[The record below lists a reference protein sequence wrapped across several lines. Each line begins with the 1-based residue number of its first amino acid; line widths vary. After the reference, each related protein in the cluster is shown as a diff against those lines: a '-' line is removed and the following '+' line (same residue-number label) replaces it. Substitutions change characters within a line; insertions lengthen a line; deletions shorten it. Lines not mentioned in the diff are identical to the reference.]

1 MDEKKASQFLLQS
14 VMSSNW
20 LAATHTLVISS
31 NLVHNML
38 GTKKG
43 KKNQS
48 NKVGKE
54 RKRERK
60 GEFSKSIK
68 EQQHYI
74 CCGCCWK
81 VMLKVE
87 TLIWI
92 SISLL
97 FVKNHFLLHLA
108 MDGHHF
114 RIIKN
119 LTINQTPIE
128 NLNWWYY
135 MKWTPHSGWNM
146 QYG

>member
-1 MDEKKASQFLLQS
+1 
-14 VMSSNW
+14 MSSNR

-43 KKNQS
+43 EKNKS
-48 NKVGKE
+48 IKVGKE

-60 GEFSKSIK
+60 GEKQEKECSKGIK

-74 CCGCCWK
+74 CCGCWK

-87 TLIWI
+87 TLLWI

-97 FVKNHFLLHLA
+97 FVKNHFLLHRA
-108 MDGHHF
+108 MDGHHLG
-114 RIIKN
+114 IVKN
-119 LTINQTPIE
+119 LTINQNT
-128 NLNWWYY
+128 N
-135 MKWTPHSGWNM
+135 
-146 QYG
+146 